1 MNDSMQRLN
10 LSVQNL
16 EELIAKHLDSLVSNN
31 NQDNSEQLLQENA
44 ALREKLEKSRQEYQL
59 LKETSKDVINELN
72 NSIQIIEDYFK
83 KQHANNQNS

>member
-44 ALREKLEKSRQEYQL
+44 ALREELEKSRQEYQL

>member
-1 MNDSMQRLN
+1 MQRLN

-44 ALREKLEKSRQEYQL
+44 ALREELEKSRQEYQL